1 MISQAPLNRL
11 VISLLLR
18 ALSFTDCCF
27 SRSDVPL
34 ELIPCLIFVFD
45 FRRSMVT
52 IAHRIRFNSKAWLEP
67 KAGEREVFQCFEYT
81 DCELSCYLINP
92 LSSLVPLVLCLRYDL
107 ARTSRSW
114 VRSWNLITALNVLC
128 NISSKDSSLTLSS

>member
-1 MISQAPLNRL
+1 MSPAPLNRL

-34 ELIPCLIFVFD
+34 ELIPCLIVVFD

-52 IAHRIRFNSKAWLEP
+52 IAPRMRYNSKARL
-67 KAGEREVFQCFEYT
+67 KLRAGDRETLQYFEKPDY
-81 DCELSCYLINP
+81 ELLRYLTNP
-92 LSSLVPLVLCLRYDL
+92 LS
-107 ARTSRSW
+107 
-114 VRSWNLITALNVLC
+114 
-128 NISSKDSSLTLSS
+128 